1 MGLIFPIFLLALL
14 ASISPVT
21 LVVFLLLLATT
32 RARINAGAFLIGWTV
47 SLTVVFGLS
56 YELGSF
62 HGVRTGSGSTALAV
76 LETLLGL
83 GLLAVGVWQWR
94 GRLRAR
100 AGPGVS
106 KEFQERLKRLDPWG
120 AAVLGVLKQP
130 WSLTAAAAL
139 VLVHHHSAF
148 VVALIAFLLFT
159 VVSTATVGGIY
170 IYYAREPAKAEAR
183 LAALYDRVLTIGPT
197 VVALLSLVIGLI
209 LAVDGLTS
217 LAS

>member
-1 MGLIFPIFLLALL
+1 MGLILPILLLGLL

-21 LVVFLLLLATT
+21 LVLFLLLLATT

-56 YELGSF
+56 YALGSYG
-62 HGVRTGSGSTALAV
+62 GVRSGSGGTALAI
-76 LETLLGL
+76 LETLLGVGFL
-83 GLLAVGVWQWR
+83 GVGIWQWR
-94 GRLRAR
+94 GRNSGHT
-100 AGPGVS
+100 GPGVS
-106 KEFQERLKRLDPWG
+106 KDLQERLKRLDPWG

-170 IYYAREPAKAEAR
+170 IYYAREPEKAEAR
-183 LAALYDRVLTIGPT
+183 LAELYELVVRLGPFIVAAL
-197 VVALLSLVIGLI
+197 SFVIGLV
-209 LAVDGLTS
+209 LTVDGLTS